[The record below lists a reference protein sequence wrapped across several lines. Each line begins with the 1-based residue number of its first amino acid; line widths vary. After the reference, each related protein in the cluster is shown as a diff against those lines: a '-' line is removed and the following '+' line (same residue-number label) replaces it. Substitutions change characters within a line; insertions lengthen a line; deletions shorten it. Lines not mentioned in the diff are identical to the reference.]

1 MIELISDTFR
11 PGHRLL
17 DLCAWCREKSLAIIP
32 EIIIFFMALLLAA
45 GCSSQKAEIRSLAAS
60 SQPLFTIGDEGSGHY
75 YTWIGYFAVENGLI
89 FAWDKV
95 RGEQIDAYDKN
106 GNFLFSFGRKGQG
119 PGEFQAIGCLAVDP
133 QGDIWVSSSFGRPLE
148 IFTADGHF
156 KNELRLPANLSGL
169 FIDKISFDREGN
181 LYLLGGNEEKKI
193 LIYKYDS
200 QRNHSQ
206 LIYEQKEGHGSSIA
220 TFIPDFALDEA
231 GNIYITDS
239 FDYLVYKYSKDGKL
253 VKTFKG
259 KKIKKEL
266 ITEQDFNVFD
276 NDMKI
281 IRFPNSERILQELKG
296 PSRYFPAIF
305 GLNID
310 DGKIY
315 VWTGQRD
322 DKKRY
327 IVDVYDLN
335 FSQLGQ
341 ACYFNFIRYNLAQI
355 MDGRLYIAYIENY
368 DLEVMKQ
375 LSRICL
381 SNTADKLNV
390 YSINGVGPADI
401 IHNQ

>member
-341 ACYFNFIRYNLAQI
+341 ASYFNFIRNNIAQI
-355 MDGRLYIAYIENY
+355 ADGRLYIPSIENY
-368 DLEVMKQ
+368 DIKVMKH
-375 LSRICL
+375 LGRLCL
-381 SNTADKLNV
+381 SNMPDKLNV
-390 YSINGVGPADI
+390 YPINE
-401 IHNQ
+401 